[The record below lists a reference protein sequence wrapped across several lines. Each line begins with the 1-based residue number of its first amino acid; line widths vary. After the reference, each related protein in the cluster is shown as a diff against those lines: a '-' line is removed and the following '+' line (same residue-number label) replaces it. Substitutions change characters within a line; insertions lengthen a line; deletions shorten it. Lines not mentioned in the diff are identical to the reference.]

1 MLKTIFKNSNDLRKT
16 LCDLSFRK
24 ISNFFG
30 IFTCLTSLVLA
41 FLFKDYLINLLEYL
55 EKKSNSNIIEFHLI
69 LILLYT
75 VNFINFYMLANFLKY
90 FFD

>member
-1 MLKTIFKNSNDLRKT
+1 MLKSIFKNSNDLRKT
-16 LCDLSFRK
+16 LCDISFRK

-41 FLFKDYLINLLEYL
+41 FLFKDYLIYLLEYL
-55 EKKSNSNIIEFHLI
+55 EKKSDSNIIEFHLI

-75 VNFINFYMLANFLKY
+75 VNFINFFYAWLFYKAFL
-90 FFD
+90 